1 MQHVKT
7 VKMLIVDDEPVICQG
22 LHYTIDW
29 ADYGVEV
36 VAEAYDGHEALQV
49 VKEHGIDLVLTDI
62 RMEGMDGLQLAKEL
76 KRCHPEVRVIMI
88 SGYEEFEYARQAIKL
103 DVTDYL
109 LKPVDIDELVAA
121 VTGIVEDIRSRDTR
135 VNSPTKDAELWLSEM
150 AAHYETSL
158 AKSIPPYLLNSAEYK
173 LIATQLEKFSILAA
187 SQTEQDFMMLQR
199 LWLQTV
205 RESLEKSGIRQVSVF
220 VHKNLLMTLLMTDQP
235 RSKRQ
240 WDEILQTM
248 LDDWPEEHRLYGAVS
263 DTYVSLDQT
272 AAICAEVR
280 ALLPYYALEK
290 HSLLDREYK
299 TEVDNG
305 RAMHDFDSAE
315 MVSKLSVAL
324 FKQDADMLEE
334 LIESMFRLFLDQRYL
349 LTDMVKVCD
358 ELSIMLRQRL
368 RQSGLTQLEHGLE
381 RTIDLE
387 VFNHPDAIRQA
398 ISTEVFDLLQLIDK
412 VGIDRSF
419 WIIEKAKKYMADHYL
434 SDLKASEVAAYLKIT
449 PSYFSNIFK
458 QSTGK
463 SFSEY
468 MNELRINEARKLL
481 LTTQDKVFEIADRVG
496 YKEYKYFVSVFKLY
510 TGMTPKKYRVLN
522 IKE

>member
-36 VAEAYDGHEALQV
+36 VAEAYDGNEALQV
-49 VKEHGIDLVLTDI
+49 VQEHGIDLVLTDI

-76 KRCHPEVRVIMI
+76 KRCHPQVRVIMI

-121 VTGIVEDIRSRDTR
+121 VTGIVEDIRSKDTR

-173 LIATQLEKFSILAA
+173 LIATQLEKFSNLAA
-187 SQTEQDFMMLQR
+187 SVNEQDFVRLQQ
-199 LWLQTV
+199 LWLHTI
-205 RESLEKSGIRQVSVF
+205 RENLEASGIRQVSVF
-220 VHKNLLMTLLMTDQP
+220 VHKNLLLTLLMTDQP
-235 RSKRQ
+235 RPKRQ
-240 WDEILQTM
+240 WDEILQAM
-248 LDDWPEEHRLYGAVS
+248 LDVWPEEHRMYGAVS
-263 DTYVSLDQT
+263 DAYASLDQT
-272 AAICAEVR
+272 ATICADVR
-280 ALLPYYALEK
+280 ALLPYYALE
-290 HSLLDREYK
+290 HRSLLDREYK
-299 TEVDNG
+299 AEADFG
-305 RAMHDFDSAE
+305 RALHDFDSAD

-334 LIESMFRLFLDQRYL
+334 LVEGMFQFFRDQQYL
-349 LTDMVKVCD
+349 LTDMVNVCD
-358 ELSIMLRQRL
+358 ELTIMLRQRL

-387 VFNHPDAIRQA
+387 VFNHPDAIRLA

-434 SDLKASEVAAYLKIT
+434 SELKASEVAAYLKIT

>member
-1 MQHVKT
+1 M
-7 VKMLIVDDEPVICQG
+7 
-22 LHYTIDW
+22 
-29 ADYGVEV
+29 
-36 VAEAYDGHEALQV
+36 
-49 VKEHGIDLVLTDI
+49 
-62 RMEGMDGLQLAKEL
+62 
-76 KRCHPEVRVIMI
+76 
-88 SGYEEFEYARQAIKL
+88 
-103 DVTDYL
+103 
-109 LKPVDIDELVAA
+109 
-121 VTGIVEDIRSRDTR
+121 
-135 VNSPTKDAELWLSEM
+135 
-150 AAHYETSL
+150 
-158 AKSIPPYLLNSAEYK
+158 
-173 LIATQLEKFSILAA
+173 
-187 SQTEQDFMMLQR
+187 
-199 LWLQTV
+199 
-205 RESLEKSGIRQVSVF
+205 
-220 VHKNLLMTLLMTDQP
+220 
-235 RSKRQ
+235 
-240 WDEILQTM
+240 
-248 LDDWPEEHRLYGAVS
+248 
-263 DTYVSLDQT
+263 
-272 AAICAEVR
+272 
-280 ALLPYYALEK
+280 
-290 HSLLDREYK
+290 LDREYK
-299 TEVDNG
+299 SEVDNG
-305 RAMHDFDSAE
+305 RAKHDFDSAD

-324 FKQDADMLEE
+324 FKQDAEMLEE
-334 LIESMFRLFLDQRYL
+334 LIDGMFRFFRDQRYL
-349 LTDMVKVCD
+349 LTDMVNVCD

-387 VFNHPDAIRQA
+387 VFNHPDAIRLA
-398 ISTEVFDLLQLIDK
+398 ISTEVFDLLQLIDR

>member
-36 VAEAYDGHEALQV
+36 VAEAYDGNEALQV
-49 VKEHGIDLVLTDI
+49 VQEHEIDLVLTDI

-76 KRCHPEVRVIMI
+76 KLRHPQVRVIMI

-121 VTGIVEDIRSRDTR
+121 VTGIVEDIRNQDTHADG
-135 VNSPTKDAELWLSEM
+135 SSKDAELWLSDM

-158 AKSIPPYLLNSAEYK
+158 AKAVPGDLVNGAEYK
-173 LIATQLEKFSILAA
+173 LMATQLEKFSDLAA
-187 SQTEQDFMMLQR
+187 SVSEQDLTMLQHV
-199 LWLQTV
+199 WIQTV
-205 RESLEKSGIRQVSVF
+205 RESLETSGIRQVSVF
-220 VHKNLLMTLLMTDQP
+220 VHKNLLLTLLMTDQP
-235 RSKRQ
+235 RPKRQ
-240 WDEILQTM
+240 WDEILQAM
-248 LDDWPEEHRLYGAVS
+248 LDAWAEEHRLYGAVS
-263 DTYVSLDQT
+263 DAYASPDQT
-272 AAICAEVR
+272 SAICSEVR
-280 ALLPYYALEK
+280 ALLPYYALEQRP
-290 HSLLDREYK
+290 LLDREYK

-305 RAMHDFDSAE
+305 RALHDFDSAD

-334 LIESMFRLFLDQRYL
+334 LIDGMFRFFRDQRYL
-349 LTDMVKVCD
+349 LTDMVNVCD

-387 VFNHPDAIRQA
+387 VFNHPDAIRLA
-398 ISTEVFDLLQLIDK
+398 ISTEVFDLLQLIDR

-434 SDLKASEVAAYLKIT
+434 NDLKASEVAAYLKIT

>member
-1 MQHVKT
+1 
-7 VKMLIVDDEPVICQG
+7 MLIVDDEPVICQG

-29 ADYGVEV
+29 ANYGVEV

-49 VKEHGIDLVLTDI
+49 VQKHGIDLVLTDI

-187 SQTEQDFMMLQR
+187 SQTEQDFTMLQR

-290 HSLLDREYK
+290 RSLLDREYK

-334 LIESMFRLFLDQRYL
+334 LIDGMFRLFLDQRYL

>member
-1 MQHVKT
+1 
-7 VKMLIVDDEPVICQG
+7 MLIVDDEPVICQG

-121 VTGIVEDIRSRDTR
+121 VTGIVEDIRSKDTR

-187 SQTEQDFMMLQR
+187 SQTEQDFTMLQR

-290 HSLLDREYK
+290 RSLLDREYK

-334 LIESMFRLFLDQRYL
+334 LIDGMFRLFLDQRYL

>member
-49 VKEHGIDLVLTDI
+49 VQEQGIDLVLTDI

-121 VTGIVEDIRSRDTR
+121 VTGIVEDIRSKDTR

-158 AKSIPPYLLNSAEYK
+158 AKSIPPYLLNRAEYK
-173 LIATQLEKFSILAA
+173 LLATQLEKFSNLAA
-187 SQTEQDFMMLQR
+187 SVSEQDLTMLQH
-199 LWLQTV
+199 LWIQTV
-205 RESLEKSGIRQVSVF
+205 RESLENSGIRQVSVF

-235 RSKRQ
+235 RPKRQ
-240 WDEILQTM
+240 WDEILQAM
-248 LDDWPEEHRLYGAVS
+248 LNAWPEEHRLYGAVS
-263 DTYVSLDQT
+263 DAYATLDQT
-272 AAICAEVR
+272 AAMCAEVR
-280 ALLPYYALEK
+280 ALLPYYALEER
-290 HSLLDREYK
+290 SLLDREYK

-305 RAMHDFDSAE
+305 RAMHDFDSAD

-334 LIESMFRLFLDQRYL
+334 LIDGMFRLFLDQRYL

-381 RTIDLE
+381 RAIELE